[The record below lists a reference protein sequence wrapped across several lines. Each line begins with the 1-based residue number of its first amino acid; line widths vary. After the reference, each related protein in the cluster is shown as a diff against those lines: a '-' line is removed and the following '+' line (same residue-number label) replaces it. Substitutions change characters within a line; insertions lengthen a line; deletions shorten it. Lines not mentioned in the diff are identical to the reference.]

1 MKRQDQRGQ
10 PVQQQTQPK
19 PEAADPQ
26 QQTRGKCHV
35 LPSPPH
41 TPTTTTTTFPTCLA
55 VEGNAGSF
63 ASALRISSSWLRYV
77 SGAKLDNSGCRVNR
91 LARVPLRPWCPA
103 SPQGEGPVALRF
115 SPARPTMSR
124 SSSGSRHPMSPATE
138 NRTDVDAAR
147 EGLTRSRQVGCWIG
161 PAVNARPRA
170 HVGIASSGLTTAPK

>member
-35 LPSPPH
+35 LPSLPH
-41 TPTTTTTTFPTCLA
+41 TPTTITTTFPTCLA
-55 VEGNAGSF
+55 VEGNVGSF

-91 LARVPLRPWCPA
+91 LARVPCVRGVLPLLR
-103 SPQGEGPVALRF
+103 GKV
-115 SPARPTMSR
+115 
-124 SSSGSRHPMSPATE
+124 
-138 NRTDVDAAR
+138 
-147 EGLTRSRQVGCWIG
+147 
-161 PAVNARPRA
+161 
-170 HVGIASSGLTTAPK
+170 